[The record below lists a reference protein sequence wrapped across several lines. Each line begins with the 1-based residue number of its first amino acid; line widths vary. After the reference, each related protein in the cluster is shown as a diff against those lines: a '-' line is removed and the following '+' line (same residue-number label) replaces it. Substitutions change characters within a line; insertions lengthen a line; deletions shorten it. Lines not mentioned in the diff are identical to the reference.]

1 MTLEVPGN
9 APDARHIYTKMG
21 FKVTGEVDG
30 GYKDPFWGG
39 LTKMEYNFEKVKH
52 MAEADEFLA
61 HYGVPGMKWGK
72 HKASTAVEK
81 APVVTSADHKAV
93 KELRQKQVSEMSN
106 AELRTL
112 TARLQLEKQYKDL
125 TPTTVGKG
133 KKYVDNFLASTD
145 KANKVIKFVESP
157 AGKLIGKAAAAAA
170 AAAVAGVAGQAAGGA
185 AKTVVKQ
192 LAIGR

>member
-1 MTLEVPGN
+1 
-9 APDARHIYTKMG
+9 
-21 FKVTGEVDG
+21 
-30 GYKDPFWGG
+30 
-39 LTKMEYNFEKVKH
+39 

-61 HYGVPGMKWGK
+61 HYGIPGMKWGK
-72 HKASTAVEK
+72 HKASTTAVK
-81 APVVTSADHKAV
+81 VPVNTSADHKAV

-125 TPTTVGKG
+125 TPSTVNKG
-133 KKYVDNFLASTD
+133 KKYVDTFLTSTD
-145 KANKVIKFVESP
+145 KANKIVKFVESP

-192 LAIGR
+192 LAIGK